1 MISFRYHL
9 VTIVAVFL
17 ALALGVLAGT
27 TVIKSG
33 LVKTLRDNTNRA
45 ERQLQD
51 AQRLNSELGAV
62 RDDTYDWLVPNRLA
76 GQDVVVLT
84 DDKADPAGARN
95 AAEALSTAGA
105 NVTQMTA
112 TSLLTTK
119 SEAGTLADLLCLSRD
134 TPQATLVGAA
144 STQLADRLA
153 NGAPVVP
160 PTTCPTAPDDLLV
173 SMIQQGFLTSPN
185 VNPGDAGGIGGPAQ
199 LMVVSAGGQGPP
211 GVPTQTF
218 MRPIVDRLVADGAT
232 TAAVETKGT
241 QLHPF
246 VPLVRSEPNLSRD
259 HLITVDNVEQKEG
272 REALVL
278 GLARM
283 VAGAPGGDYGTKAGA
298 DQPVPPP
305 P

>member
-51 AQRLNSELGAV
+51 AQQLNGELGAV
-62 RDDTYDWLVPNRLA
+62 RDQAYNWLVPDRLA

-84 DDKADPAGARN
+84 DDEADPSGARN
-95 AAEALSTAGA
+95 AVDALSAAGA
-105 NVTQMTA
+105 NVTSMTA
-112 TSLLTTK
+112 TSLLTSK
-119 SEAGTLADLLCLSRD
+119 SEAGALADLLCQSRD
-134 TPQATLVGAA
+134 TPQATLVSTA

-153 NGAPVVP
+153 NGPQEAPP
-160 PTTCPTAPDDLLV
+160 ATCATAPDDLLV
-173 SMIQQGFLTSPN
+173 SMIQKGFLTSPN
-185 VNPGDAGGIGGPAQ
+185 VNPGDAAGIGGPSQ

-211 GVPTQTF
+211 GVPIETF
-218 MRPIVDRLVADGAT
+218 MRPLVEQLVADGST

-246 VPLVRSEPNLSRD
+246 VPPIRTEQNLSRD
-259 HLITVDNVEQKEG
+259 HLVTIDDVEQKEG
-272 REALVL
+272 RLSLVL

-283 VAGAPGGDYGTKAGA
+283 VAGAPGGDYGTKTGA

>member
-1 MISFRYHL
+1 VISFRYHI

-51 AQRLNSELGAV
+51 AQRLNSELSDVSDQASA
-62 RDDTYDWLVPNRLA
+62 WLVPERLA

-84 DDKADPAGARN
+84 DDKADPSGGRN
-95 AAEALSTAGA
+95 AADVLTAAGA
-105 NVTQMTA
+105 NVTSMTA
-112 TSLLTTK
+112 TTLFTSK
-119 SEAGTLADLLCLSRD
+119 AESGALADLMCMSRD
-134 TPQATLVGAA
+134 TPQATLVNQA
-144 STQLADRLA
+144 SIRLADRLA
-153 NGAPVVP
+153 NGPPAVAPAA
-160 PTTCPTAPDDLLV
+160 CPTAPDDLLV
-173 SMIQQGFLTSPN
+173 ALIQQGFVTSPD
-185 VNPGDAGGIGGPAQ
+185 VNPDDATGVGGPGQ

-211 GVPTQTF
+211 GVPIQTF
-218 MRPIVDRLVADGAT
+218 MRPLVDRLVADGSI

-246 VPLVRSEPNLSRD
+246 VPLIRNETNLPHER
-259 HLITVDNVEQKEG
+259 LITVDNVELREG
-272 REALVL
+272 RLALVL
-278 GLARM
+278 GLDR
-283 VAGAPGGDYGTKAGA
+283 VLQGAPGGDYGTKTGA
-298 DQPVPPP
+298 DQPLPPP